1 MVYNA
6 TQSFSTISGTEY
18 QLSAAAIMA
27 QNGPSPPSCTI
38 NIYATNSDCSGP
50 SPLTTNYTTC
60 SYTYLAEASANY
72 TVATFSIACLG
83 SAYVGLDEISITANP
98 SRDAED
104 PTSSTGSDS
113 SGLQLLLGRI
123 PTGASATSLN
133 SSGQSVRTVTRTIAR
148 TRTATATY
156 STVYY
161 YTATQYVTST
171 EAQSS
176 FISSQLVPTTVVETA
191 TAYQNLTLT
200 STTTTT
206 QTVTT
211 NQISTAYVTETS
223 REIQT
228 TVGPPVTETT
238 VVPYSLFWSTRPWS
252 PRSIPMQAQSRL
264 WRLA

>member
-83 SAYVGLDEISITANP
+83 PAYVGLDEISIIAN
-98 SRDAED
+98 SRDAGD
-104 PTSSTGSDS
+104 TTPPTNGDYSGTATPSGTDLGLGGSSSAALDS
-113 SGLQLLLGRI
+113 G
-123 PTGASATSLN
+123 TA
-133 SSGQSVRTVTRTIAR
+133 SGQSVRTVTRTIAR
-148 TRTATATY
+148 TRPATATY

-161 YTATQYVTST
+161 YTATQYVTPT
-171 EAQSS
+171 GAQSS
-176 FISSQLVPTTVVETA
+176 FV
-191 TAYQNLTLT
+191 
-200 STTTTT
+200 
-206 QTVTT
+206 
-211 NQISTAYVTETS
+211 
-223 REIQT
+223 
-228 TVGPPVTETT
+228 
-238 VVPYSLFWSTRPWS
+238 
-252 PRSIPMQAQSRL
+252 
-264 WRLA
+264 